1 MGKKLI
7 LKNVRFSYVRVF
19 EPQQFQGVGEFKYSV
34 VVLIPKTDTA
44 QLQMIRETI
53 EAESKEF
60 IASHPKLKGTKPEV
74 WSNPLQ
80 DGDKS
85 DKAGYEGMYYLNA
98 NRLERLGKPIVIDRH
113 KRPIET
119 KEEMYSGC
127 WGVASLSVF
136 GYYSS
141 AKMAGVAVG
150 LNGLQKVTDDDRL
163 DGGASAGDFEDYG
176 DQNDPLKDFD

>member
-19 EPQQFQGVGEFKYSV
+19 EPQQFNGTGDFKYSV
-34 VVLIPKTDTA
+34 VVLIPKTDTE
-44 QLQMIRETI
+44 QVKKIRELI
-53 EAESKEF
+53 ETESKEF
-60 IASHPKLKGTKPEV
+60 ILAHPKLKGVKPEV
-74 WSNPLQ
+74 WASPLQ

-85 DKAGYEGMYYLNA
+85 GNEDYEGMYYLNA
-98 NRLERLGKPIVIDRH
+98 NRLERLGKPIVVDRH
-113 KRPIET
+113 KKPIET

-127 WGVASLSVF
+127 WGVASLSLF

-150 LNGLQKVTDDDRL
+150 LNGVQKVTDDERL
-163 DGGASAGDFEDYG
+163 DGGASASDFEDYG
-176 DQNDPLKDFD
+176 DQDDLLKDFD

>member
-19 EPQQFQGVGEFKYSV
+19 EPQQFNGTGDFKYSV
-34 VVLIPKTDTA
+34 VVLIPKTDTE
-44 QLQMIRETI
+44 QVKKIRELI
-53 EAESKEF
+53 ETESREF
-60 IASHPKLKGTKPEV
+60 IASHPKLKGVKPEV
-74 WSNPLQ
+74 WTSPLQ

-85 DKAGYEGMYYLNA
+85 GNDNYEGMYYLNA

-113 KRPIET
+113 KKPIET

-127 WGVASLSVF
+127 WGVASLSLF

-150 LNGLQKVTDDDRL
+150 LNGVQKVTDDERL
-163 DGGASAGDFEDYG
+163 DGGASASDFEDYG
-176 DQNDPLKDFD
+176 DQDDLLKDFD

>member
-19 EPQQFQGVGEFKYSV
+19 EPQQFNGTGDFKYSV

-80 DGDKS
+80 DGDKT
-85 DKAGYEGMYYLNA
+85 DKAGYEGMYFLNA

-113 KRPIET
+113 KKPIEV
-119 KEEMYSGC
+119 KEDMYSGC
-127 WGVASLSVF
+127 WGAASLSVF

-150 LNGLQKVTDDDRL
+150 LNGLQKVTEDDRL
-163 DGGASAGDFEDYG
+163 DGGASASDFDSYDDGD
-176 DQNDPLKDFD
+176 DPLIDFD

>member
-19 EPQQFQGVGEFKYSV
+19 EPQQFNGTGDFKYSV

-60 IASHPKLKGTKPEV
+60 TASHPKLKGTKPEV

-80 DGDKS
+80 DGDKT
-85 DKAGYEGMYYLNA
+85 DKAGYEGMYFLNA

-113 KRPIET
+113 KRPIEV
-119 KEEMYSGC
+119 KEDIYSGC
-127 WGVASLSVF
+127 WGVASLSLY

-163 DGGASAGDFEDYG
+163 DGGASVNDFDCYDDEEDT
-176 DQNDPLKDFD
+176 LKDFF

>member
-19 EPQQFQGVGEFKYSV
+19 EPQQFNGTGDFKYSV
-34 VVLIPKTDTA
+34 VVLIPKADTE
-44 QLQMIRETI
+44 QVQKIREMI
-53 EAESKEF
+53 EAESRDF
-60 IASHPKLKGTKPEV
+60 IASHPKLKGVKPEV
-74 WSNPLQ
+74 WTSPLQ

-85 DKAGYEGMYYLNA
+85 GNDDYEGMYYLNA

-113 KRPIET
+113 KKPIET

-127 WGVASLSVF
+127 WGVASLSLF

-150 LNGLQKVTDDDRL
+150 LNGVQKVTDDERL
-163 DGGASAGDFEDYG
+163 DGGASAS
-176 DQNDPLKDFD
+176 DFDSYDDDPMSDFD

>member
-19 EPQQFQGVGEFKYSV
+19 EPQQFNGTGDFKYSV
-34 VVLIPKTDTA
+34 VVLIPKTDTE
-44 QLQMIRETI
+44 QVQKIRDLI

-60 IASHPKLKGTKPEV
+60 IASHPKLKGVKPEV
-74 WSNPLQ
+74 WTSPLQ

-85 DKAGYEGMYYLNA
+85 GNEDYEGMYYLNA

-113 KRPIET
+113 KKPIET

-127 WGVASLSVF
+127 WGVASLSLF

-150 LNGLQKVTDDDRL
+150 LNGVQKVTDDERL
-163 DGGASAGDFEDYG
+163 DGGASASDFEDYG
-176 DQNDPLKDFD
+176 DQDSLLKDFD

>member
-19 EPQQFQGVGEFKYSV
+19 EPQQFNGTGDFKYSV
-34 VVLIPKTDTA
+34 VVLIPKTDTV

-85 DKAGYEGMYYLNA
+85 DKAGYEGMYFLNA

-113 KRPIET
+113 KRPIEV
-119 KEEMYSGC
+119 KEDMYSGC

-163 DGGASAGDFEDYG
+163 DGGASASDFESYD
-176 DQNDPLKDFD
+176 DDPMSDFD

>member
-19 EPQQFQGVGEFKYSV
+19 EPQQFNGTGDFKYSV
-34 VVLIPKTDTA
+34 VVLIPKTDTE
-44 QLQMIRETI
+44 QVQKIRDLI

-60 IASHPKLKGTKPEV
+60 IASHPKLKGVKPEV
-74 WSNPLQ
+74 WTSPLQ

-85 DKAGYEGMYYLNA
+85 GNEDYEGMYYLNA
-98 NRLERLGKPIVIDRH
+98 NRLERLGKPIVIDRR
-113 KRPIET
+113 KKPIET

-127 WGVASLSVF
+127 WGVASLSLF

-150 LNGLQKVTDDDRL
+150 LNGVQKVTDDERL

-176 DQNDPLKDFD
+176 DQDNLLKDFD

>member
-19 EPQQFQGVGEFKYSV
+19 EPQQFNGTGDFKYSV
-34 VVLIPKTDTA
+34 VVLIPKTDTE
-44 QLQMIRETI
+44 QVKKIRELI
-53 EAESKEF
+53 ETESREF
-60 IASHPKLKGTKPEV
+60 IASHPKLKGVKPEV
-74 WSNPLQ
+74 WTSPLQ

-85 DKAGYEGMYYLNA
+85 GNKDYEGMYYLNA

-113 KRPIET
+113 KKPIET

-127 WGVASLSVF
+127 WGVASLSLF

-150 LNGLQKVTDDDRL
+150 LNGVQKVTDDERL
-163 DGGASAGDFEDYG
+163 DGGASASDFEDYG
-176 DQNDPLKDFD
+176 DQDDLLKDFD

>member
-19 EPQQFQGVGEFKYSV
+19 EPQQFNGTGDFKYSV

-60 IASHPKLKGTKPEV
+60 ITSHPKLKGAKPEV

-80 DGDKS
+80 DGDKT
-85 DKAGYEGMYYLNA
+85 DKAGYEGMYFLNA

-127 WGVASLSVF
+127 WGAASLSVF

-163 DGGASAGDFEDYG
+163 DGGASANDFEDYG
-176 DQNDPLKDFD
+176 DQNDLLKDFD

>member
-19 EPQQFQGVGEFKYSV
+19 EPQQFNGTGDFKYSV
-34 VVLIPKTDTA
+34 VVLIPKTDTV

-74 WSNPLQ
+74 WGNPLQ
-80 DGDKS
+80 DDDKS
-85 DKAGYEGMYYLNA
+85 DKAGYEGMYFLNA

-113 KRPIET
+113 KRPIEV
-119 KEEMYSGC
+119 KEDIYSGC
-127 WGVASLSVF
+127 WGVASLSLF

-163 DGGASAGDFEDYG
+163 DGGASANDFDIYG
-176 DQNDPLKDFD
+176 DEEDTLKDFD